1 MESGRLIISEESQRR
16 DGLSSAISD
25 VAESTSCDLLN
36 FDVKL
41 YPQGTNAKEYAV
53 NFAKNIIGCLHPS
66 KTTPDPWKKRIDD
79 LANLNP
85 LKFVTY
91 NPLFLALGL
100 SFHIY
105 VKKHNTGADK
115 DKLVNWK
122 AFVEKKLTTKS
133 KKESNG
139 FENIKN
145 HIDNKDLIRYILLW
159 REHPVA
165 APLSCY

>member
-1 MESGRLIISEESQRR
+1 MESSGIIISEESQRR
-16 DGLSSAISD
+16 DGLSSSIGD
-25 VAESTSCDLLN
+25 VAESSSCDLLN
-36 FDVKL
+36 FEIKL
-41 YPQGTNAKEYAV
+41 YPQGTNTKEYAV

-66 KTTPDPWKKRIDD
+66 TNKHNPWKKRIDD
-79 LANLNP
+79 IANLNP

-105 VKKHNTGADK
+105 VKKHNTLTEADK
-115 DKLVNWK
+115 FNSWK
-122 AFVEKKLTTKS
+122 AFYERKMTLKGDK
-133 KKESNG
+133 SNG
-139 FENIKN
+139 FEKIKS

-159 REHPVA
+159 REMPVA